1 MKYVSIA
8 LRARPKMSAPA
19 YLKLLTSTGK
29 VVQTDEGQ
37 SVPIW
42 ELAVP
47 PSDDP
52 CLKVWATQFRQN
64 YCPDSDIDA
73 LRDGTGLTRSQY
85 LLDFA
90 FPDEKVAPGPSI
102 RAGDFA
108 ELLISD
114 YVEHVLGY
122 WVPRGKYS
130 EKESRN
136 ESAKGVDILGFK
148 VVSSGKV
155 DQNDELLTYEVKAQL
170 SETSYNAKLQ
180 EAIDHSHK
188 DYLRTAISLNATKR
202 RFIKGKDDNKI
213 GLIARFQNKDDRPFI
228 YKSGAA
234 TMLSTTAFDEEKMK
248 SSTVVNHINQ
258 KNLQLIVIKGSGLMA
273 LAHAIYKRAA
283 DEA

>member
-1 MKYVSIA
+1 
-8 LRARPKMSAPA
+8 MSAPA
-19 YLKLLTSTGK
+19 YLKLLTNTGK

-42 ELAVP
+42 EIEVP
-47 PSDDP
+47 PIDDP
-52 CLKVWATQFRQN
+52 CLKEWAVQFRQN
-64 YCPDSDIDA
+64 YCLDSDIDA
-73 LRDGTGLTRSQY
+73 LRDGTGLSRSQY
-85 LLDFA
+85 LLDFS
-90 FPDEKVAPGPSI
+90 FPDGRVAPGPSI

-114 YVEHVLGY
+114 YVEYVLGY

-148 VVSSGKV
+148 VVSLGKP
-155 DQNDELLTYEVKAQL
+155 DANDELLTYEIKAQL
-170 SETSYNAKLQ
+170 SETAYNAKLQ

-202 RFIKGKDDNKI
+202 RFIKGSDDEKI
-213 GLIARFQNKDDRPFI
+213 NLIARFQNKNDRPYI

-234 TMLSTTAFDEEKMK
+234 AMLSTTAFDEEKLK
-248 SSTVVNHINQ
+248 SSTVKNHVNQ
-258 KNLQLIVIKGSGLMA
+258 KHLQLIVFKGSGLMA

>member
-1 MKYVSIA
+1 
-8 LRARPKMSAPA
+8 MSPPT
-19 YLKLLTSTGK
+19 YLKLLTNTGK

-42 ELAVP
+42 ELTVP

-52 CLKVWATQFRQN
+52 CLKEWAAQFRQN
-64 YCPDSDIDA
+64 YCLDSDIDA
-73 LRDGTGLTRSQY
+73 LRDGTGLSRSQY

-90 FPDEKVAPGPSI
+90 FPDEKVKPGPSI

-114 YVEHVLGY
+114 YVEYVLGY

-148 VVSSGKV
+148 VLNPGEADK
-155 DQNDELLTYEVKAQL
+155 NDELLTFEVKAQL
-170 SETSYNAKLQ
+170 SETAYNSKLQ

-188 DYLRTAISLNATKR
+188 DYLRTAISLNAAKR
-202 RFIKGKDDNKI
+202 RFIKGNDDEKI
-213 GLIARFQNKDDRPFI
+213 DLIARFQNKDDRPFI

-234 TMLSTTAFDEEKMK
+234 AMLSTTAFDEKKLK
-248 SSTVVNHINQ
+248 SSTVANHINR
-258 KNLQLIVIKGSGLMA
+258 KDLQLIVIKGSGLMA
-273 LAHAIYKRAA
+273 LANAIYKRAA